1 MNVESKNLYL
11 YILKCLTATLI
22 VFMIAKLINYQD
34 FAWCMIS
41 ATLVIT
47 PDSNEAIPL
56 AMTRIKANLIG
67 GAGSVLCILM
77 HLPVPVTIT
86 LAILITILAC
96 NFLNLM
102 TGSRAAI
109 AAVIIIILHGEEY
122 DHPNF
127 WVITF
132 ERLGSV
138 IAGCIIALI
147 VTVVF
152 HRKIKSI
159 KN

>member
-1 MNVESKNLYL
+1 MNAENKNLYL
-11 YILKCLTATLI
+11 YILKCLTAVSIIYI
-22 VFMIAKLINYQD
+22 VAKYINYHD

-41 ATLVIT
+41 ATLVLT
-47 PDSNEAIPL
+47 PDNTEAIPL

-67 GAGSVLCILM
+67 GVASIICIFM
-77 HLPVPVTIT
+77 HLPIPATII
-86 LAILITILAC
+86 LAILITILSC
-96 NFLNLM
+96 NFLKLM